1 MGTEKDKISQAKIS
15 DLPEPATKQR
25 EADKVKG
32 GRMSATETGDVTSG
46 PSGGDQG

>member
-1 MGTEKDKISQAKIS
+1 MSTEKDKTSQAKIS

-32 GRMSATETGDVTSG
+32 GRMATETGDVTSG